1 MGPRSTHRPVLLLA
15 AAFSRY
21 DAALDWAGQTLEA
34 AWGKVALESVRF
46 DHRETTYYEPTMG
59 KDLKKVFF
67 AFQPLIDP
75 ANLAERKVQ
84 AIAWEDEYRRAAGHP
99 EPRPLNIDPGYL
111 TEAKLVLAST
121 KDRDHRIYL
130 SQGIF
135 AEVTLHFHHGQWA
148 GRPWTYPDYQRA
160 DYHEFF
166 SRCREF
172 LRQAY
177 RESAR
182 GQATGQE

>member
-1 MGPRSTHRPVLLLA
+1 MPHRPVLLIT
-15 AAFSRY
+15 AAFGRY
-21 DAALDWAGQTLEA
+21 DAALDWAQETLEV
-34 AWGKVALESVRF
+34 AWGPIALESPRF
-46 DHRETTYYEPTMG
+46 DHRETNYYEATMG
-59 KDLKKVFF
+59 PDLKKTFF
-67 AFQPLIDP
+67 AFQRLVDP
-75 ANLAERKVQ
+75 ATFAERKLQ
-84 AIAWEDEYRRAAGHP
+84 AIAWEDEYRRQANHP

-135 AEVTLHFHHGQWA
+135 AEVTLHFHHGHWQS
-148 GRPWTYPDYQRA
+148 RPWTYPDYQRA

-172 LRQAY
+172 LRQKY
-177 RESAR
+177 RESTR